1 MYDVTLMSGVQKVVS
16 VQCFIHCAVVAAVT
30 AMVTATSASLV
41 WCDRRV
47 LLPPLFATGNQ
58 RKAMPHRTANS
69 SQTSVHSAATP
80 PPSVRV
86 WDIFVRVFHWALVI
100 SFVIAWLTED
110 DFEAL
115 HEWAGYAAGAL
126 VLLRLIW
133 GLIGT
138 RYARFTQFVKGPEK
152 TLEYV
157 GEMVRGSEARYVGHN
172 PAGGAMVIALL
183 LGMLAVSV
191 SGWML
196 TLDQFSRADWVE
208 EGHEIMASGLLGL
221 VLLHIAGVFLAGM
234 RHRENLVRA
243 MFTGRKRAAGD
254 RDID

>member
-1 MYDVTLMSGVQKVVS
+1 M
-16 VQCFIHCAVVAAVT
+16 
-30 AMVTATSASLV
+30 TSSN
-41 WCDRRV
+41 
-47 LLPPLFATGNQ
+47 T
-58 RKAMPHRTANS
+58 NS
-69 SQTSVHSAATP
+69 SQTSVHASASPAA
-80 PPSVRV
+80 SVKV

-100 SFVIAWLTED
+100 SFVIAWVSED

-152 TLEYV
+152 TLVYV

-196 TLDQFSRADWVE
+196 TLDQFSRAEWVE
-208 EGHEIMASGLLGL
+208 EGHEIMASALLGL
-221 VLLHIAGVFLAGM
+221 VLLHIVGVVVAGM

-243 MFTGRKRAAGD
+243 MFTGRKRPAGD